1 MRVLTFDV
9 PPQEVKFVSVLLKK
23 ESYPFLFYLTQI
35 FDSLSFLSYHI
46 FSDPNKRLSHRVC
59 GRYYVLQGRLNVFK
73 AVSVDE
79 TFRSDCLMCPHT
91 NEKLR
96 LDVER

>member
-9 PPQEVKFVSVLLKK
+9 PPQEVKSLSVLLKK

-35 FDSLSFLSYHI
+35 FDSLSFSSN
-46 FSDPNKRLSHRVC
+46 FSDLNKRLSHRFC
-59 GRYYVLQGRLNVFK
+59 RRYYVLQGRLIFLK

-79 TFRSDCLMCPHT
+79 TFRSDCLMCLHT
-91 NEKLR
+91 NERPMLT
-96 LDVER
+96 LEIQ